1 MFRIWRREGSGS
13 SGSSRKEDEGEQGE
27 ERGMMEEVM
36 REGVDEVSGEIDASL
51 SSPVKGDPFSASE
64 DEIRAIE
71 EWWSQK
77 EEADEGEEEEGTE
90 EEEVAVGEE
99 EKEGDSSTDELIS
112 RLKEIGSEEEEE
124 ETALMHEMEELGNLS
139 VEDLLLLA
147 KEIREDIEKIKEE
160 REIGILERVEEG
172 KASARASG
180 EGAPEEAVEERAR
193 DGSSRFRVFS

>member
-13 SGSSRKEDEGEQGE
+13 SGGRRREDEGEQGE

-36 REGVDEVSGEIDASL
+36 REGVDEESGEIDASL
-51 SSPVKGDPFSASE
+51 FSPVKGDPFSASE

-71 EWWSQK
+71 DWWSQK

-90 EEEVAVGEE
+90 EGEVVSEE
-99 EKEGDSSTDELIS
+99 EKEEDSSTDELIS